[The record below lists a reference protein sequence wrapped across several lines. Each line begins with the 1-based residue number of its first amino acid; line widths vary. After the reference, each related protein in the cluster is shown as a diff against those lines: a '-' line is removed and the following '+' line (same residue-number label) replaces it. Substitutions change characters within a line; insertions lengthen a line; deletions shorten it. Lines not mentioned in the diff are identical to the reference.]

1 MRKLYTCLFYGLCVF
16 TVAFSLYW
24 MSLPKLTLPAPAGSE
39 TPPSSEQL
47 SLAAQAVPESG
58 VQYYLLKDSNCRV
71 AVYRC
76 DSEGNA
82 GALVTVT
89 GIYTNPLPENDLLRL
104 RRGVVVRSERELD
117 LLLEDLGN

>member
-58 VQYYLLKDSNCRV
+58 VQYYLLKDSNGRV

-76 DSEGNA
+76 DSD
-82 GALVTVT
+82 L
-89 GIYTNPLPENDLLRL
+89 LPENDLLRL

>member
-24 MSLPKLTLPAPAGSE
+24 MSLPKLTLPAPARSE
-39 TPPSSEQL
+39 SPPSSEQL
-47 SLAAQAVPESG
+47 CRAAQAVPESG
-58 VQYYLLKDSNCRV
+58 VQYYLLKDSNGRV

-89 GIYTNPLPENDLLRL
+89 GIYTNLLPENDLLRL

>member
-58 VQYYLLKDSNCRV
+58 VQYYLLKDSNGRV

-89 GIYTNPLPENDLLRL
+89 GIYTNLLPENDFLRL

>member
-1 MRKLYTCLFYGLCVF
+1 MRKLYACLCYGLCVF
-16 TVAFSLYW
+16 TIAFSLYW

-58 VQYYLLKDSNCRV
+58 VQYYLLKDSNGRV

-89 GIYTNPLPENDLLRL
+89 GIYTNLLPENDLLRL
-104 RRGVVVRSERELD
+104 RRGVVVRSELELD

>member
-58 VQYYLLKDSNCRV
+58 VQYYLLKDSNGRV

-89 GIYTNPLPENDLLRL
+89 GIYTNLLPENDLLRL
-104 RRGVVVRSERELD
+104 RPVSYTHLTLPTTILV
-117 LLLEDLGN
+117 